1 MVSVADKGFTFVL
14 NKWNETSGFST
25 CLCGLRL
32 YVTHSLAALL
42 LFKALI
48 LVFRALEL
56 SVSRKLPSLQ
66 ALCAWI
72 WAVYPVLP
80 LRCKHRSHFKYLW
93 AATFRFLHR
102 WWSLWF
108 VWATYR
114 LPLKPLLQ
122 AYGSLFK
129 SEPSSQF
136 QAWALCSRFLCLATF
151 MLALLLV
158 TPRRCRCALL
168 YRWFTAGQLTRCL
181 QSCTNNSVFCLVL
194 LTCQKPLEVASM

>member
-114 LPLKPLLQ
+114 LPLKWAIVSVSGVSTLQQVFVLGNIHACFTPCYSTPL
-122 AYGSLFK
+122 
-129 SEPSSQF
+129 P
-136 QAWALCSRFLCLATF
+136 LCSS
-151 MLALLLV
+151 
-158 TPRRCRCALL
+158 
-168 YRWFTAGQLTRCL
+168 L
-181 QSCTNNSVFCLVL
+181 QMIYSWSTDTL
-194 LTCQKPLEVASM
+194 LTVLHK